1 MMNDI
6 NVKGKSTSQ
15 LLKLNGAQL
24 NKLSRKELAK
34 IVSRLSSTANK
45 RLRRFEKH
53 DITSP
58 ATEYV
63 KRTGGKFSVKGKNV
77 DSLKKE
83 YLRVKGFLESETST
97 ITGAKKVRKDVINKL
112 KYLGVDIKENQYDKF
127 FKVYER
133 LKEVDRTVSD
143 KLLKYNVFEEIS
155 NTIDNPNIDDIV
167 NEIQK
172 RIDEIYQQSIGEDEY
187 DLSRFF
193 EIE

>member
-1 MMNDI
+1 MNNF

-15 LLKLNGAQL
+15 LLKLTGNQL
-24 NKLSRKELAK
+24 NKLSRKELSQV
-34 IVSRLSSTANK
+34 VSRLTSTANK
-45 RLRRFEKH
+45 RLRRFEKK
-53 DITSP
+53 DVSSP

-63 KRTGGKFSVKGKNV
+63 KRTGGKFSVKGKNIE
-77 DSLKKE
+77 SLKKE

-97 ITGAKKVRKDVINKL
+97 ITGTKKVRKNVINKL
-112 KYLGVDIKENQYDKF
+112 KEFGVDIKESQYDKF

-143 KLLKYNVFEEIS
+143 KLLKYNVFEEIG
-155 NTIDNPNIDDIV
+155 NALDNPNIDDIV
-167 NEIQK
+167 NEMRK
-172 RIDEIYQQSIGEDEY
+172 RIDEIYKQSIGEEEY